1 MNHWLLE
8 EQEEMRQQA
17 LKQVQL
23 AQDLHKPADK
33 KLIQCAADVLE
44 MAVLDLVLEDISDNK
59 NKQRELQL
67 AAADAF
73 YLLRTLPRPA
83 DALAAGKFLL
93 RAGSLAVLGAK
104 GADAAQWLEKEPWA
118 ELPVDSENWYK
129 RTWAT
134 VLDVW
139 LRLIR
144 RGFYEDLNVVL
155 ERIARLR
162 DAQFDF
168 EKNYL
173 AGQEPAHAKVV
184 ALELIGLYH
193 LAKAAETLVRYA
205 TDDVVDGK
213 RQIRQSLDTHFRQVL
228 AVCEHVRMIDLELL
242 GRLLAASAVQMTEER
257 ELTHTLRSLV
267 SQTAEKVPTY
277 MPDQTEFVPGQ
288 MVVLKSNPSL
298 RGAVV
303 KVLSGQAE
311 NRVEVFMGSSVQTY
325 YASQLQAEDLPADE
339 LQPLSCDLFHAH
351 LTALQIRHPSL
362 STLYSLNAARVNFIP
377 YQFRPVLRF
386 IRSDRPRLLI
396 ADGVGVGKTIE
407 AGLVLRE
414 LQARREIK
422 SVLIICPRPLVTEG
436 KWKNEMKRFGEQFT
450 HLDGPTLSYCIKE
463 MDLEG
468 EWPIQ
473 HQKAILPYSLFG
485 EVLLYGPEGRGRRR
499 QGKGLLDLD
508 PPPRFDLVIVDEAHH
523 IRNPNTRSHEAV
535 RFFCDYAEAAVFLT
549 ATPVQLG
556 SEDLFVLLNVLR
568 PDLIQDMESFEHMA
582 APNPFINKAVDHART
597 QAADWTAQATKALDE
612 AAATG
617 WGRAILSRNPEFKRV
632 RGQLAEGYVAA
643 DERIQLITDMEALH
657 TFASMINRTRRR
669 DIGAFTVR
677 KPETRDVEFTPSQK
691 QLHDELLAVQAD
703 IFSRLHGDK
712 NVKFM
717 MTTIRRQAA
726 SCLYGLVPFLESILN
741 HRLDELEWEE
751 ADDGEPVPPSDAVSA
766 IRSHIEGVLEKARGL
781 DPRDPKFEALRT
793 VIWEKQDL
801 DNNKVMLF
809 SSFRHTLYYLHEKLK
824 ADGVRVAMV
833 HGGTPD
839 EERVE
844 MRRLF
849 EKPREDS
856 DALDVLLFSEIGCE
870 GLDYQFCD
878 CIVNYDLPWNPMR
891 VEQRIGRIDRN
902 GQKSES
908 VAIVNLITPGTVD
921 ADIYERCLKRI
932 GVFEQALG
940 SSEEILGEISREI
953 KNIAEN
959 YALSEAERQAQLQQ
973 LADNEIRLIQAQE
986 ELEQKQ
992 MELFGIR
999 LPEDQMKREI
1009 RDASS
1014 FWLTPGSLQ
1023 RLVVLYLQQ
1032 RCKEERDFILGEKPL
1047 KTLRLAQDARNLL
1060 LGDFQQLPRQ
1070 STYREW
1076 ETWLKGDD
1084 QHLQITF
1091 EQDCATQN
1099 PEAAFVMP
1107 LHPLVKQAA
1116 RFFDSDERVVVHL
1129 KVRDDDLPTGRYQ
1142 FVVYQWRFYGIRED
1156 LKLKLVASSDS
1167 VEPYLGRLLERAEDA
1182 ETGEQGEWDELET
1195 QHYRLWSEAQTEH
1208 QQRTQELA
1216 AYRRES
1222 LATSH
1227 QARMALLREQ
1237 LEKASDENI
1246 QRMRQSQIGR
1256 AEADYNR
1263 RIEEL
1268 DRAEEKV
1275 DIVAEPVAYGILDLQ
1290 REGQHAE

>member
-1 MNHWLLE
+1 MSHWLLE

-17 LKQVQL
+17 LNL
-23 AQDLHKPADK
+23 AQRAQNSHKPADE
-33 KLIQCAADVLE
+33 KLIRRAADVLE
-44 MAVLDLVLEDISDNK
+44 IAVLDLVLEDAAHDEE
-59 NKQRELQL
+59 KQRELQR

-73 YLLRTLPRPA
+73 CLLRALPRPA
-83 DALAAGKFLL
+83 EPFDAGKFLL
-93 RAGSLAVLGAK
+93 RAGSLAVLGDK
-104 GADAAQWLEKEPWA
+104 GTDAEQWLEKEPWA
-118 ELPVDSENWYK
+118 ELPVDSENWHK

-144 RGFYEDLNVVL
+144 KRYTDLGAVL
-155 ERIARLR
+155 KQISRLR
-162 DAQFDF
+162 NDQSDF
-168 EKNYL
+168 EKKYL
-173 AGQEPAHAKVV
+173 VEQEPAHAKAI

-193 LAKAAETLVRYA
+193 LAKAAEILVRYM

-213 RQIRQSLDTHFRQVL
+213 HQIRQSLDTHFGQVL
-228 AVCEHVRMIDLELL
+228 AVCGHARMIDMELL
-242 GRLLAASAVQMTEER
+242 GRLLAASAMQMTEEKG
-257 ELTHTLRSLV
+257 LTHTHRSLA

-288 MVVLKSNPSL
+288 MVFLKSNPSL

-325 YASQLQAEDLPADE
+325 YASQLQAEDQADDA
-339 LQPLSCDLFHAH
+339 LQPLSRDLFHAH

-407 AGLVLRE
+407 AGLILRE

-422 SVLIICPRPLVTEG
+422 SVLIICPRPLVTEE
-436 KWKNEMKRFGEQFT
+436 KWKSEMKRFGEDFT
-450 HLDGPTLSYCIKE
+450 DLDGPTLRYCIKE
-463 MDLEG
+463 MDLNG
-468 EWPIQ
+468 EWPVQ
-473 HQKAILPYSLFG
+473 HQKTILPYSLFNK
-485 EVLLYGPEGRGRRR
+485 ELLYGPEGGRRR
-499 QGKGLLDLD
+499 GKGLLDLD

-523 IRNPNTRSHEAV
+523 IRNPNNYQEAV

-549 ATPVQLG
+549 ATPIQLG

-597 QAADWTAQATKALDE
+597 QAADWTDRALGALDG

-632 RGQLAEGYVAA
+632 RGQLAEGCVAA

-657 TFASMINRTRRR
+657 TLASMINRTRRR
-669 DIGAFTVR
+669 DIGEFTVR

-703 IFSRLHGDK
+703 IFSRLHGDR
-712 NVKFM
+712 NIKFM

-726 SCLYGLVPFLESILN
+726 SCLYGLIPFLESILN
-741 HRLDELEWEE
+741 RRLDELEWEE

-793 VIWEKQDL
+793 VIREKQDL

-809 SSFRHTLYYLHEKLK
+809 SSFRHTLYYLYEKLN

-902 GQKSES
+902 GQKSPN

-973 LADNEIRLIQAQE
+973 LADNEIRLIQEQE
-986 ELEQKQ
+986 GLEQKQ

-999 LPEDQMKREI
+999 LPEDQIKREI

-1023 RLVVLYLQQ
+1023 RLVALYLQQ
-1032 RCKEERDFILGEKPL
+1032 RCGEERDFILGEKPL
-1047 KTLRLAQDARNLL
+1047 KTLRLAQDARNRLL
-1060 LGDFQQLPRQ
+1060 RDFQKLPRQ

-1084 QHLQITF
+1084 QYLQITF

-1116 RFFDSDERVVVHL
+1116 RFFDSDERAVVHL
-1129 KVRDDDLPTGRYQ
+1129 KVRDDDVPTGRYQ

-1156 LKLKLVASSDS
+1156 LKLKLVASSDA
-1167 VEPYLGRLLERAEDA
+1167 VEPHLGRLLKRAEDA
-1182 ETGEQGEWDELET
+1182 ETEEQGEWDELET
-1195 QHYRLWSEAQTEH
+1195 QHHRLWSEARTEH

-1227 QARMALLREQ
+1227 RAQMALLREQ

-1263 RIEEL
+1263 RVEEL
-1268 DRAEEKV
+1268 DKAEEKI
-1275 DIVAEPVAYGILDLQ
+1275 DIVAEPVAYGIIELQ
-1290 REGQHAE
+1290 GEG